1 MNRKI
6 FIISIIITIVAAT
19 GVLCAVQP
27 PLHKQF
33 SISVIDYLLK
43 FNTDGSVTTTKQ
55 TTTTVIQEENNK

>member
-1 MNRKI
+1 MNKKI
-6 FIISIIITIVAAT
+6 FIASVIITIIAAT
-19 GVLCAVQP
+19 GVICAIQP

-55 TTTTVIQEENNK
+55 TTTTVIQEGSN